1 MVVHLLVGETP
12 GICWMQAVKRKNRL
26 AYLEN
31 CSESKPARLLDAAE
45 EDRREKAANRIE
57 TWG

>member
-12 GICWMQAVKRKNRL
+12 GICWMHAVKRKNRL

-31 CSESKPARLLDAAE
+31 CSERRQIDQLDASE
-45 EDRREKAANRIE
+45 RYAAR
-57 TWG
+57 G